1 MNPNQKELLK
11 QETHAVLRKF
21 FFSTS
26 TLDECFR
33 DATAG
38 QLAFVQRMAK
48 KELVAR
54 QISRR
59 HKCVKTAG
67 FPVLKTF
74 DDYDFSGIIF
84 PNLLS
89 KDEMLTLQFIDDRK
103 SLVWFGGCGTG
114 KTHAMTALGLMACN
128 KDYKVKFFTVS
139 QLVLLLKKALYDGT
153 LETFLSIL
161 RAQDVLLLDELGYIP
176 MDLESAQ
183 LLFRVVS
190 ESYER
195 KALIITTNLPF
206 SEWGKMFTDDELAA
220 AMIDRIVHYGHLIN
234 TGNKDWRLENSLMLD
249 KVRKK

>member
-1 MNPNQKELLK
+1 
-11 QETHAVLRKF
+11 
-21 FFSTS
+21 
-26 TLDECFR
+26 
-33 DATAG
+33 
-38 QLAFVQRMAK
+38 
-48 KELVAR
+48 
-54 QISRR
+54 
-59 HKCVKTAG
+59 
-67 FPVLKTF
+67 
-74 DDYDFSGIIF
+74 
-84 PNLLS
+84 
-89 KDEMLTLQFIDDRK
+89 
-103 SLVWFGGCGTG
+103 
-114 KTHAMTALGLMACN
+114 MTALGLMACN

-153 LETFLSIL
+153 LENFLSIL

-249 KVRKK
+249 KVREK